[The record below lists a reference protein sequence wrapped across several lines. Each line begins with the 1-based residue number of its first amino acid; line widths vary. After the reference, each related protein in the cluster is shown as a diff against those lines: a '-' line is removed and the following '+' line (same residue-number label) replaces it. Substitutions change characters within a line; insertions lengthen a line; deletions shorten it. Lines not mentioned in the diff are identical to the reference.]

1 MSGLQHA
8 SENLNRSLDTDLRVR
23 KFGYLLVIF
32 LILVIGT
39 WSACA
44 PLDSAALAPGLV
56 QVEGK
61 RKSIQH
67 LEGGIVSNILV
78 SNGDLVKINEPL
90 LVLDATKDR
99 AEQKILRGTIFSTQ
113 AYVDRLTAERDDL
126 TSIQFAASVVSAS
139 EFDQR
144 ALTAMQSENSL
155 FSVRLADL
163 RGEES
168 VIESRRKG
176 LIAVSE
182 SKTAIVTS
190 LATEISDL
198 QSLLADGYVDQQRI
212 RELERSEAQ
221 LIGELSDLRV
231 SLEELDLQMLQL
243 KKRFKT
249 QVVSELTDAS
259 ARLFDLQQQLSAVSD
274 RVRRATVRSPVGGV
288 VLNIA
293 PNTIGAVVGSGE
305 KLMEIVPQDKSLIVQ
320 ARISPLDIDRVKVGN
335 TAYIRFSVFKDAYTV
350 SGSLSKVSAD
360 RLVDQKS
367 DLPYYAAEV
376 ELNEDSLQL
385 LEGMSLVPGM
395 PAEVLIKT
403 GTRTMLGYLT
413 SPMNRVFARSLIED

>member
-1 MSGLQHA
+1 MIGLQHA

-23 KFGYLLVIF
+23 KLGYLLVIF

-78 SNGDLVKINEPL
+78 SNGDLVEVNEPL

-99 AEQKILRGTIFSTQ
+99 AEQKILRGKIFSTQ

-126 TSIQFAASVVSAS
+126 TSIQFAGSVVSAS

-190 LATEISDL
+190 LAIEISEL

-231 SLEELDLQMLQL
+231 SLEELDLQILQL

-259 ARLFDLQQQLSAVSD
+259 AKLFDLQQQLSAVSD
-274 RVRRATVRSPVGGV
+274 RVRRATVRSPVSGV

-376 ELNEDSLQL
+376 ELNEDSLHL

-413 SPMNRVFARSLIED
+413 SPMNRMFARSLIED